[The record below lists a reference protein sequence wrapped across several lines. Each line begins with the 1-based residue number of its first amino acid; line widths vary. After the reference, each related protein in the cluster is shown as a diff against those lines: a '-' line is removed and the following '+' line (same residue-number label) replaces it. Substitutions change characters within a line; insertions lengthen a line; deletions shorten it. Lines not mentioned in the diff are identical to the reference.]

1 MTMVVTVVTVFTA
14 YPAPSSRPSPVC
26 VSPLSEVASLSPI
39 HTWGELGSAPR
50 ESDRPGLQMDCARPF
65 TGASL
70 SRGQCSTITLPARVH
85 WRLRVLAQDPRP
97 WFLLGD
103 VAGSTW
109 TTPFCVCLLGVKNS
123 ASCES

>member
-14 YPAPSSRPSPVC
+14 CTAPSSRPSPVC

-39 HTWGELGSAPR
+39 HTWESWALPR

-70 SRGQCSTITLPARVH
+70 SRGQCSTITLPARV
-85 WRLRVLAQDPRP
+85 P
-97 WFLLGD
+97 
-103 VAGSTW
+103 
-109 TTPFCVCLLGVKNS
+109 
-123 ASCES
+123 